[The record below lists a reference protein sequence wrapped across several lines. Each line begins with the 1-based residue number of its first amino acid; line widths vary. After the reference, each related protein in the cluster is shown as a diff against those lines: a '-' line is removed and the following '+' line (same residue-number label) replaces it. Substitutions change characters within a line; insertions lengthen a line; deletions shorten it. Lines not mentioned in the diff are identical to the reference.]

1 MTDDSFTFKRTVS
14 PDGLA
19 QLKREREAVDR
30 RYNDALTALDQALQR
45 LPPLP
50 DPPPPPDD
58 SLIDPLNARWRLIPT
73 HEPDFGSG
81 LRAHVKRF
89 VWKLVAPALQQ
100 QHEFN
105 STLVDHLNR
114 NVALDRERNQ
124 VLHEVLIT
132 LRSQLAA
139 LGTFESRLILFVQQI
154 TPYVDTK
161 DREFSSILRRIN
173 EDLRVMVD
181 RLDQRSL
188 GLAGGLD
195 GLSDE
200 VQKRAEAAV
209 VREKRFEGRVA
220 ELQTTVG
227 SLRQTSLTLKRE
239 LERQLEAASEPAA
252 RRSRGSRAT
261 KAQPLQPATASASAD
276 RLESATEAAAYV
288 GFEDLFRGTQEEIR
302 ARVSEYVPDFMD
314 ASDVLDVGCGRGEFL
329 DVLKEHG
336 VSARGVDINRE
347 MVEVGRARGLDVTV
361 GDAVGYLRGV
371 PDESLGGLFAAQVV
385 EHLPADYLIRF
396 LDLAYQKLRPGSKV
410 ILETINPTCWF
421 AFFDGYIRDIT
432 HAQPLHPDT
441 LKYLLLA
448 SGFQHATV
456 RYSAPYPEHA
466 KLHEVTL
473 PNEFKKSRETDVLAD
488 LALAFNDAV
497 DKINGL
503 LFTHMDYA
511 VIGERT

>member
-1 MTDDSFTFKRTVS
+1 MADDSFTSTRTIS
-14 PDGLA
+14 SDDLA
-19 QLKREREAVDR
+19 RLKRDREAVDR
-30 RYNDALTALDQALQR
+30 KYNAALTALDRAVQQ
-45 LPPLP
+45 LPPLA

-58 SLIDPLNARWRLIPT
+58 TQIDPLNSRWSLIPD
-73 HEPDFGSG
+73 HEPEFGSG

-105 STLVDHLNR
+105 GTLVDHLNR
-114 NVALDRERNQ
+114 NAALDRERNQ
-124 VLHEVLIT
+124 VLHDVLTT

-161 DREFSSILRRIN
+161 DLEVSGILRRIN
-173 EDLRVMVD
+173 EDLRVTTD

-195 GLSDE
+195 GVSDE
-200 VQKRAEAAV
+200 VQKRAEATV
-209 VREKRFEGRVA
+209 VREKRFESRVA

-227 SLRQTSLTLKRE
+227 SLRQTSLSMKRE
-239 LERQLEAASEPAA
+239 LERLIEAAGAPTTQ
-252 RRSRGSRAT
+252 RPTGSHAT
-261 KAQPLQPATASASAD
+261 KAQPTEPVTASASTD
-276 RLESATEAAAYV
+276 RLDPASEAAAYV
-288 GFEDLFRGTQEEIR
+288 GSEDLFRGNQEEIR
-302 ARVSEYVPDFMD
+302 ARVSEYVPDFEG

-336 VSARGVDINRE
+336 ISARGVDINSE

-361 GDAVGYLRGV
+361 GDAVGFLRGV

-396 LDLAYQKLRPGSKV
+396 LGLAYQKLRPGSKV

-441 LKYLLLA
+441 LKYLLVA

-456 RYSAPYPEHA
+456 RYSAPYPEYA
-466 KLHEVTL
+466 KLQAVPTEGLEEVDTANAL
-473 PNEFKKSRETDVLAD
+473 
-488 LALAFNDAV
+488 LALTAAYNDSAE
-497 DKINGL
+497 KINDL

-511 VIGERT
+511 VIAERC